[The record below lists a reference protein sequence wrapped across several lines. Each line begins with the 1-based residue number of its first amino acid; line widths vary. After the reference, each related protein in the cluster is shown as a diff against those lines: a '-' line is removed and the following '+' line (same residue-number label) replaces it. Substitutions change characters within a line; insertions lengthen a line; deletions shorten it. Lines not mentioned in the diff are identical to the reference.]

1 MNIARISNQRH
12 MVASRHAVPPN
23 LFADYSA
30 TSSWLGRV
38 AGAATTKSR
47 PVSSNP
53 ALGYIVAGDGLHGQG
68 AIRTIV
74 PNSSEDGWSL
84 ADGPSGNKVIAA
96 IVNDYVEVGD
106 VVYLPQPGIRRTVR
120 DVPTEGEH
128 ITGIRVDGVPAEED
142 PVRLWM
148 RVQPHQVTATDAP
161 KPEGEAALAQAIA
174 ERDEWERKW
183 YDLWE
188 ALNQQAID
196 RGWCSEYQ
204 DFVEEN
210 GGPEITQDYVFD
222 VTLEA
227 CLQATRDLD
236 SALSPLLNDKPG
248 VRCDITEEVEVK
260 HDVQVTMRFGST
272 TIEDE
277 QTRHDLIDAR
287 LREDGWI
294 FDDFTITAWDLA

>member
-1 MNIARISNQRH
+1 MNIARISNQRR
-12 MVASRHAVPPN
+12 MVATRHAIPPN

-38 AGAATTKSR
+38 AGAATTKSP
-47 PVSSNP
+47 PVSSHS
-53 ALGYIVAGDGLHGQG
+53 ALGYIVAGDGLYGQG

-106 VVYLPQPGIRRTVR
+106 VVYLPKQGIRRTVC
-120 DVPTEGEH
+120 DVLTEGEY
-128 ITGIRVDGVPAEED
+128 ITGIRVTDGPPEED
-142 PVRLWM
+142 PIRLWM

-161 KPEGEAALAQAIA
+161 KPEDAAGLAQAIA

-204 DFVEEN
+204 DFVEAN

-222 VTLEA
+222 VTLET
-227 CLQATRDLD
+227 CLGATRDLD
-236 SALSPLLNDKPG
+236 SALSPLLNNKPG

-272 TIEDE
+272 TIEDA
-277 QTRHDLIDAR
+277 QLRHDLIDER
-287 LREDGWI
+287 LRADGWV
-294 FDDFTITAWDLA
+294 FDDFTITSWDLA